1 MLRIPRS
8 TRVLIAHRPFDG
20 HPSVDRIVR
29 RAREDFRVDPLTGA
43 IYCYFNRSRTQV
55 HLLVWDHNGFW
66 VMTKRL
72 ERGRFELLEP
82 NSEDTRFE
90 RERLVMLLSGVDTK
104 SARFRHNFPHEI
116 RIRSRESAERRE
128 PPR

>member
-8 TRVLIAHRPFDG
+8 TRVLIARRAFDG
-20 HPSVDRIVR
+20 HASVDRLVR

-55 HLLVWDHNGFW
+55 HLLVWDYNGFW

-72 ERGRFELLEP
+72 ERGQFEPLES
-82 NSEDTRFE
+82 NSKDPYFE
-90 RERLVMLLSGVDTK
+90 RERLVMALSGIDTA
-104 SARFRHNFPHEI
+104 SRRFRHNFV
-116 RIRSRESAERRE
+116 RGVSIRSRELPERRE